1 MISRKTITALSAAF
15 ASVLLLMTLSGCGR
29 HQAAAVPT
37 DPVLNA
43 DPVSQSESAEVSEG
57 TIYTGRQNGERFETV
72 ILLEGMEE
80 TVRYEHVRNE
90 TVGFEMDYDYESFV
104 RRSETGRE
112 CFVSVW
118 DDSYNP
124 ENYLEVTYSSQDAS
138 SVAASV
144 SEALSRDYEI
154 SRDDSFPLDR
164 AGSCIRI
171 DASAVKGGGWM
182 PNQLQMVY
190 IIPAAD
196 GCRIATA
203 HYSIEGAEGFGRR
216 FRYLMDTFSVIA
228 GQGEKR
234 LTDEQAVSAIRQYC
248 CIRDPDLESIV
259 NAGQYPVY
267 WDLSSSDGNQIVV
280 VFRSYTGSVNRFY
293 IDPVSGYTTVTELVP
308 GIMDEEQRTD
318 EQINVWEYLN
328 G

>member
-43 DPVSQSESAEVSEG
+43 DPVSQSESAEASEG

-190 IIPAAD
+190 I
-196 GCRIATA
+196 
-203 HYSIEGAEGFGRR
+203 YSALFHRGRR
-216 FRYLMDTFSVIA
+216 GLWAPLPLSHGHLLGHCRTGRKKTHGRA
-228 GQGEKR
+228 GR
-234 LTDEQAVSAIRQYC
+234 F
-248 CIRDPDLESIV
+248 RDPTVLLYPRSGPGEHRKRRTIPGLLGPLVERRESDRGCV
-259 NAGQYPVY
+259 PFLHRVGQPI
-267 WDLSSSDGNQIVV
+267 LH
-280 VFRSYTGSVNRFY
+280 
-293 IDPVSGYTTVTELVP
+293 
-308 GIMDEEQRTD
+308 
-318 EQINVWEYLN
+318 
-328 G
+328 